1 MSKKIN
7 IKELAKIAGVA
18 QSTISRALN
27 DKDGISIETK
37 ERIRKL
43 AQEYGY
49 KPNITAKRLVTKKS
63 NTIGVFILAREK
75 IDLEES
81 TAFKYVEII
90 LNEIKKKD
98 YDLVLFS
105 VDEDKPGVSYLRMCE
120 ERAVD
125 GAIFIGFGEVDEHLE
140 EIKNFEIPV
149 VFIERNIKS
158 KLSSIITTDNRKA
171 MKIGIEYL
179 IRIGH
184 KEIGFLKGTKN
195 SEVAKLRELYFK
207 EIMKEKE
214 LLKEEYIFDSDFS
227 IESGYNV
234 AAKLLELDKM
244 PTAIF
249 TSSDLSAIGLIRGL
263 KDCQIDVPNDISI
276 LGFDGFKIS
285 NFTIPRLTT
294 IEQDFYSLGINA
306 INILFD
312 MIENKIVS
320 KEIIKIPPKLII
332 RESTKPLLTD

>member
-1 MSKKIN
+1 
-7 IKELAKIAGVA
+7 
-18 QSTISRALN
+18 
-27 DKDGISIETK
+27 
-37 ERIRKL
+37 
-43 AQEYGY
+43 
-49 KPNITAKRLVTKKS
+49 
-63 NTIGVFILAREK
+63 
-75 IDLEES
+75 
-81 TAFKYVEII
+81 VEII